1 MSYHEAKEHAPGRL
15 HRLFSSP
22 YTAFDN
28 QTSERRL
35 HLLLALNL
43 LVFAPMRQG
52 RLTLRLLDGWENG
65 DCEQHRLHFRDA
77 DIHRPQD
84 LVNATPHTQSRPL
97 LAPTLEEA
105 LSGAEANAM
114 GLDSDI
120 RLHPAKW
127 PAFPGGLSLYTRYKV
142 CHRLIYGEDDSYR
155 SIRCETPAGLREIHE
170 FHLEEGDFAVSLPHE
185 DSPAD
190 SDDTVGLVLHA
201 AQRSAITHW
210 LADLAEQP
218 LSKLMG

>member
-1 MSYHEAKEHAPGRL
+1 
-15 HRLFSSP
+15 
-22 YTAFDN
+22 
-28 QTSERRL
+28 
-35 HLLLALNL
+35 
-43 LVFAPMRQG
+43 
-52 RLTLRLLDGWENG
+52 
-65 DCEQHRLHFRDA
+65 
-77 DIHRPQD
+77 
-84 LVNATPHTQSRPL
+84 
-97 LAPTLEEA
+97 
-105 LSGAEANAM
+105 M

-127 PAFPGGLSLYTRYKV
+127 PAFAGGLSLYTRYKV

-155 SIRCETPAGLREIHE
+155 SIRCETPVGLREIHE
-170 FHLEEGDFAVSLPHE
+170 FHLEEGDFAVSLPHD

-201 AQRSAITHW
+201 AQRSALTRW